1 MGYKGNQA
9 GVAAPPVPSSASAYG
24 SYTGNGFHNGTHQDP
39 SFGSHPSSNSQF
51 GDGYYAQFG
60 APVIGEPAN
69 PSVHPDNQQAATLT
83 YTGSSQASFMK
94 KAPAQP
100 TTGYYYGQQQQQQ
113 PSTSYSSAAP
123 QQPPNTSSSPYVQT
137 SALPGGPGTGE
148 EVVFFRVCFVWTM
161 EIIVQAK
168 ACTQRGSKPIF
179 RAWSTS
185 GLISGSILWQ
195 LDFYTKP
202 FLGFGIRKDCL
213 QDRFSGILIL
223 IIIIII

>member
-1 MGYKGNQA
+1 MGPWILLDLRLRSALTRMGYKGNQA
-9 GVAAPPVPSSASAYG
+9 GVAAPRVPSSASAYG

-39 SFGSHPSSNSQF
+39 SFDSHSSSNRQF

-83 YTGSSQASFMK
+83 YTGSSHASFMK

-113 PSTSYSSAAP
+113 QQQPSTSYSSAAVE
-123 QQPPNTSSSPYVQT
+123 QPPNTSSSPYVQT

-148 EVVFFRVCFVWTM
+148 EVVFFRVCFV
-161 EIIVQAK
+161 
-168 ACTQRGSKPIF
+168 
-179 RAWSTS
+179 
-185 GLISGSILWQ
+185 
-195 LDFYTKP
+195 
-202 FLGFGIRKDCL
+202 
-213 QDRFSGILIL
+213 
-223 IIIIII
+223 

>member
-9 GVAAPPVPSSASAYG
+9 GVVAPPVPSSVSACG
-24 SYTGNGFHNGTHQDP
+24 SYTGHGFHNGTHQDP
-39 SFGSHPSSNSQF
+39 RFDSHSSSNSQF

-94 KAPAQP
+94 KAAAQP

-113 PSTSYSSAAP
+113 PSTSYSSAAAP
-123 QQPPNTSSSPYVQT
+123 QPPNTSSSPYVQT

-148 EVVFFRVCFVWTM
+148 EVVFFLVCFV
-161 EIIVQAK
+161 
-168 ACTQRGSKPIF
+168 
-179 RAWSTS
+179 
-185 GLISGSILWQ
+185 
-195 LDFYTKP
+195 
-202 FLGFGIRKDCL
+202 
-213 QDRFSGILIL
+213 
-223 IIIIII
+223 